1 MLKKGLFY
9 AAALLSLMSVGCSSQ
24 DIPPAHKGR
33 MFDKTGP
40 LALYAGGKGFEG
52 PVLNPGTYF
61 TGLYPEVRM
70 IECGQR
76 TIKEQMNA
84 LTKDGVQFSLDIYI
98 AFSAFCDEEKS
109 VIELFNK
116 LSPEGHQKSDDKDKS
131 ESTGGKSADPNL
143 TITADQVYR
152 VYVRPALGE
161 AVRENV
167 SPFIANDINANR
179 DEIFGKIKE
188 TLEASLKKHEPK
200 IVVIYTLNLSNLDFP
215 DALDQANAARAVQ
228 AILKD
233 QSIAKQETLKVEI
246 ETAKLEVLKAD
257 VEAQATAKKIDVK
270 GAAYERNPKYW
281 LADVY
286 YYAAQFGGSTMV
298 PTDPNVLL
306 QMVPKPAKGG
316 K

>member
-40 LALYAGGKGFEG
+40 LALYSGGKGFEG
-52 PVLNPGTYF
+52 PVLNPGTHF

-70 IECGQR
+70 VECGQR

-84 LTKDGVQFSLDIYI
+84 LTKDGVQFSLDISI
-98 AFSAFCDEEKS
+98 SFGAFCDEDKS

-116 LSPEGHQKSDDKDKS
+116 LSPEGHQKSDEKS
-131 ESTGGKSADPNL
+131 ESTGGRSADPNL

-152 VYVRPALGE
+152 VFVRPALGE
-161 AVRENV
+161 AVRECV
-167 SPFIANDINANR
+167 SPFIANDINAKR
-179 DEIFGKIKE
+179 DEIFGKIKDI
-188 TLEASLKKHEPK
+188 LEASLKKQEPK
-200 IVVIYTLNLSNLDFP
+200 LVVIYTLNLSNLDFP

-228 AILKD
+228 AVLKD
-233 QSIAKQETLKVEI
+233 QSLAKQETLKVEI
-246 ETAKLEVLKAD
+246 ETAKLEVAKAE
-257 VEAQATAKKIDVK
+257 VLAQAEAKKIDVK

-281 LADVY
+281 LVDLY
-286 YYAAQFGGSTMV
+286 YWATLNGSSTVM
-298 PTDPNVLL
+298 PTDTNVML
-306 QMVPKPAKGG
+306 QMAQKPG